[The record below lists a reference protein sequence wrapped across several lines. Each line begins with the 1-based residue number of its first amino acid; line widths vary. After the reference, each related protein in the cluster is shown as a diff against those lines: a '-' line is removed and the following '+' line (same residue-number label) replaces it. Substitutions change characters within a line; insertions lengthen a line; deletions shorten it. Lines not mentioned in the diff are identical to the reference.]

1 MAREPRSEDFE
12 VGYGKPPKHSQFQAG
27 CSGNPK
33 GRPKGSKNL
42 ATQLSDAL
50 SEKVVITKDG
60 RRLKV
65 SKFEVIL
72 TQVVNK
78 SAGGDLN
85 AARLVISLLQ
95 GMEVQAA
102 QELAQ
107 KPNAEERSLAKEDA
121 SVLANL
127 NARLFGKR
135 EPSDA

>member
-12 VGYGKPPKHSQFQAG
+12 VGYCKPPKHSQFQAG
-27 CSGNPK
+27 RSGNPK